1 MGYWIKLGAVC
12 LGLFAAALA
21 GWAVF
26 LPASHPALERAGL
39 LQPMRALGLPI
50 AESAGAAGGR
60 PGGGFGGGGG
70 GIAVIAQEVG
80 IEDFDRRLV
89 AIGTSR
95 AERSVVLTS
104 EVSGTVVE
112 VNVASGDWV
121 EAGTVVLR
129 LNSEA
134 QELARARAE
143 LALSDAQVRAARVAQ
158 LQSSGSATQ
167 VQIDDAELAL
177 SRANLDLRDTEF
189 ELQRREI
196 EAPISGWVGLV
207 DLEIG
212 KQITSSTEIARLDDR
227 SKLRI
232 DFEVPE
238 RFVGL
243 INPGDSVEAN
253 PLSRPQD
260 VLQGTILATDAR
272 VDQGNRALSVQ
283 AQIANDGDRLRPGMA
298 FRVALRLPGESLPMV
313 DPIALQWDREG
324 AFVWAMDDENTV
336 RRARVEVVQRRDS
349 ALLVRGELAEGQLI
363 VVEGV
368 QNLRPGAT
376 VAPREVRR
384 SDGTLLEQAETA
396 QATAPSPEI

>member
-227 SKLRI
+227 RKLRI